1 MSDFELTPDDVRAPK
16 SERLISYDE
25 FAEIEAKSSKLDQV
39 GYGYAVERFLGV
51 AFDQVDLTE
60 SDLKSVRYLYDQA
73 EREAALRGEKW
84 EVLS

>member
-1 MSDFELTPDDVRAPK
+1 MTDFFNDAPADTIK
-16 SERLISYDE
+16 VERLISYDE
-25 FAEIEAKSSKLDQV
+25 FTEIESKTAKLNLC

-60 SDLKSVRYLYDQA
+60 SDLKTVRYLYDQA

-84 EVLS
+84 EVMP